1 MLPAVREGRMSGA
14 YLCAVGMLG
23 PGLPDWAVAR
33 EVLGG
38 KQPYRH
44 EPPPQPQARILP
56 PNERRRGAKSV
67 RWAVAVAQ
75 EALDNAAITTAEAA
89 TVFASSSGDGE
100 TLHQMCE
107 ALAQPSRE
115 VSPTR
120 FHNSVHNAAAGYWSI
135 GAASRQPSVTL
146 CAHDAS
152 FAAGL
157 IEAAVQVHVNRTA
170 VLLVAYDLPYPQ
182 PLAAVRRIDDPLAVA
197 LLFTP
202 EPRASTLGMWRVAIC
217 EGASVTRFPESLP
230 PGLCTNPAAH
240 ALPLLAAVATGAS
253 ETLAVSYV
261 NGCHVRVETRPWP

>member
-1 MLPAVREGRMSGA
+1 MSVA
-14 YLCAVGMLG
+14 YLSAVGMLG
-23 PGLPDWAVAR
+23 PGLPDWAVGR

-44 EPPPQPQARILP
+44 GSAPEPQARILP

-67 RWAVAVAQ
+67 RWAVAAAQ
-75 EALDNAAITTAEAA
+75 EALEGASIRAAEAA

-107 ALAQPSRE
+107 ALAGPLRE

-135 GAASRQPSVTL
+135 GAGSRQPSVTL

-157 IEAAVQVHVNRTA
+157 IEAATQVLVNRTP

-182 PLAAVRRIDDPLAVA
+182 PLAAVRKIEDPLAVA
-197 LLFTP
+197 LLFSP
-202 EPRASTLGMWRVAIC
+202 EPRASTLSAWQVAVG
-217 EGASVTRFPESLP
+217 EGASVTRFPEALP
-230 PGLCTNPAAH
+230 PRLCTNPAAH
-240 ALPLLAAVATGAS
+240 ALPLLAAVARGAS
-253 ETLAVSYV
+253 ETLAISYV
-261 NGCHVRVETRPWP
+261 NGCHLRVETRPWP

>member
-1 MLPAVREGRMSGA
+1 
-14 YLCAVGMLG
+14 MLG
-23 PGLPDWAVAR
+23 PGFPDWAAGR

-38 KQPYRH
+38 RRPYQH
-44 EPPPQPQARILP
+44 EAPPQPDARILP

-67 RWAVAVAQ
+67 RWALAAAQ
-75 EALDNAAITTAEAA
+75 EALEGAAIAAAEAA

-107 ALAQPSRE
+107 ALAGPLRE

-146 CAHDAS
+146 CAYDAS

-157 IEAAVQVHVNRTA
+157 IEAAIQVLVNRMP

-182 PLAAVRRIDDPLAVA
+182 PLAAVRKIEDPLAVA
-197 LLFTP
+197 LLFSP
-202 EPRASTLGMWRVAIC
+202 EPRASTLGVWHVAIG
-217 EGASVTRFPESLP
+217 EGPAVTRFPESLP
-230 PGLCTNPAAH
+230 RGLCTNPAAH
-240 ALPLLAAVATGAS
+240 ALPLLAAVARGAS
-253 ETLAVSYV
+253 ETLAISYV

>member
-1 MLPAVREGRMSGA
+1 MSVA
-14 YLCAVGMLG
+14 YLSAVGMLG
-23 PGLPDWAVAR
+23 PGLPDWAVGR

-44 EPPPQPQARILP
+44 GSAPEPQARILP

-67 RWAVAVAQ
+67 RWAVAAAQ
-75 EALDNAAITTAEAA
+75 EALEGASISAAEAA

-107 ALAQPSRE
+107 ALAGPLRE

-135 GAASRQPSVTL
+135 GAGSRQPSVTL

-157 IEAAVQVHVNRTA
+157 IEAATQVLVNRTP
-170 VLLVAYDLPYPQ
+170 VLLVENDCVLTVGTDILNAFDRLEVAEYSARSLIDTAVLGQLVPIGDAEIHDLQ
-182 PLAAVRRIDDPLAVA
+182 VA
-197 LLFTP
+197 F
-202 EPRASTLGMWRVAIC
+202 
-217 EGASVTRFPESLP
+217 SL
-230 PGLCTNPAAH
+230 T
-240 ALPLLAAVATGAS
+240 
-253 ETLAVSYV
+253 
-261 NGCHVRVETRPWP
+261 